1 MKVGIVGVT
10 GYTGE
15 ELIFLL
21 SRHPECELVFIT
33 SESKS
38 KTTLGELYPWI
49 SKYRNLEICSVQKS
63 TEVKVDVVFFC
74 LPPGESVKWA
84 GIFLAKKRKVIDLG
98 ADFRFDDPSNFN
110 LWYNLNHTK
119 PDLLKESVYGLP
131 EINRNKIKRAQIVG
145 NPGCYPTSILLAL
158 APLFKADVVS
168 NEKIIIDSKSG
179 ISGAGKTPTKTSHFI
194 EANENINAY
203 LPGRNHR
210 HVGEIE
216 QELSKMS
223 PKDIQVVFT
232 PHLTPMSRGL
242 FSTIYLNLKNKIS
255 KNELVEIVFDYY
267 KDEPFIRVLKDTLP
281 KTNMAVKSNLCFL
294 GAEIIAELN
303 CAVVFSA
310 IDNLGKGASWQ
321 AVQNMN
327 IMFGIEE
334 TTGLI

>member
-1 MKVGIVGVT
+1 
-10 GYTGE
+10 
-15 ELIFLL
+15 LIFLL

-38 KTTLGELYPWI
+38 KTTLGELYPWL
-49 SKYRNLEICSVQKS
+49 SKYRDLEICSVQKS
-63 TEVKVDVVFFC
+63 SEIEVDVVFFC
-74 LPPGESVKWA
+74 LPPGESIIWA
-84 GIFLAKKRKVIDLG
+84 ELFLSKKSKVIDLG
-98 ADFRFDDPSNFN
+98 ADFRFDDLHNFN
-110 LWYNLNHTK
+110 LWYNLKHPK
-119 PDLLKESVYGLP
+119 PELLKKSVYGLP
-131 EINRNKIKRAQIVG
+131 ELNRSIIKRAQIVG
-145 NPGCYPTSILLAL
+145 NPGCYPTSVLLAL
-158 APLFKADVVS
+158 APLFNADVVS
-168 NEKIIIDSKSG
+168 DEKIIIDSKSSL
-179 ISGAGKTPTKTSHFI
+179 SGAGKTPTKISHFV
-194 EANENINAY
+194 EANENITAY
-203 LPGRNHR
+203 LPGRYHR

-223 PKDIQVVFT
+223 QKDIQVVFT
-232 PHLTPMSRGL
+232 PHLIPMSRGL

-281 KTNMAVKSNLCFL
+281 KTSMAVNSNLCFL
-294 GAEIIAELN
+294 SAEIIAELN

-334 TTGLI
+334 TSGLIK